1 MRLEKKIS
9 LFLILCFLT
18 APAFLAAQPAD
29 RQQSTAQ
36 EIETLLGT
44 NAVTYAQAA
53 RFALEASDRL
63 AVPDHNEAFR
73 YAAERGWLPKNVSAN
88 DTARLDGISLLLMRS
103 FNMGGGILYSI
114 TKSPHYAYR
123 ELVYRE
129 VIRGRADPAMNVSGE
144 LFLFLTGRI
153 LSVRGDTAAAA
164 PQATE
169 AAARREELAAEINT
183 ILEEQHIA
191 DTVAEATGEGIMI
204 RLSNIQF
211 EPDSTV
217 LMASERQKLVE
228 ISNILRNFPGR
239 KIQVAGHT
247 AAAGSVEGQRTVSL
261 ERARVIANYLVSLG
275 ACKAEDIIAVGF
287 GSERPLAGNNTA
299 EGMARNRRVEITI
312 REN

>member
-1 MRLEKKIS
+1 MNKHAL
-9 LFLILCFLT
+9 LILCFLT
-18 APAFLAAQPAD
+18 APAFLAA
-29 RQQSTAQ
+29 QSTAQ

-53 RFALEASDRL
+53 RFALEASDSL
-63 AVPDHNEAFR
+63 AVSDHNEAFR
-73 YAAERGWLPKNVSAN
+73 YASERGWLPKNVSAN

-103 FNMGGGILYSI
+103 FNISGGILYSL
-114 TKSPHYAYR
+114 TNSPHYAYR
-123 ELVYRE
+123 ELVYSE
-129 VIRGRADPAMNVSGE
+129 VIRGRADPAMMVSGE

-153 LSVRGDTAAAA
+153 LSQRGDTAAVSET
-164 PQATE
+164 PQAAETV
-169 AAARREELAAEINT
+169 AQREELAAEINT

-191 DTVAEATGEGIMI
+191 DTVAEVTNEGIMI

-217 LMASERQKLVE
+217 LMAGEMQKIVE

-247 AAAGSVEGQRTVSL
+247 AAAGSVEGQRTISL
-261 ERARVIANYLVSLG
+261 ERARVIANYLVSYG
-275 ACKAEDIIAVGF
+275 ACRAEDIIAVGY
-287 GSERPLAGNNTA
+287 GAERPIASNATV

-312 REN
+312 LEN

>member
-1 MRLEKKIS
+1 MQYVNK

-18 APAFLAAQPAD
+18 APAFLFAQSAG
-29 RQQSTAQ
+29 RQSTAQ

-53 RFALEASDRL
+53 RFALEASDTL

-73 YAAERGWLPKNVSAN
+73 YAAEHEWLPGHVSAN
-88 DTARLDGISLLLMRS
+88 DTARLDCISLLLMGS
-103 FNMGGGILYSI
+103 FNIDGGIFYSI
-114 TKSPHYAYR
+114 TKNPHYAYR

-153 LSVRGDTAAAA
+153 LSLRDDEAAAI
-164 PQATE
+164 E
-169 AAARREELAAEINT
+169 ARLARAARREELAAEINR
-183 ILEEQHIA
+183 ILRGQHIA
-191 DTVAEATGEGIMI
+191 DTVAEVTDEGIMI
-204 RLSNIQF
+204 RLSNVQF
-211 EPDSTV
+211 QPDSTE
-217 LMASERQKLVE
+217 LMASERPKLVE
-228 ISNILRNFPGR
+228 IANILKNFPGR

-247 AAAGSVEGQRTVSL
+247 AAAGTVEGQRTVSL

-287 GSERPLAGNNTA
+287 GAERPIASNATA
-299 EGMARNRRVEITI
+299 EGMAQNRRVEITI
-312 REN
+312 LEN